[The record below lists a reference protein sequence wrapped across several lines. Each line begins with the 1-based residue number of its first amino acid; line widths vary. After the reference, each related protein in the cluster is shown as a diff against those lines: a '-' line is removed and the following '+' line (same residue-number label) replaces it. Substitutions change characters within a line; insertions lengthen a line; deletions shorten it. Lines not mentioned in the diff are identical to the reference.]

1 MSDNPLPTDN
11 FDDNFKDKT
20 KLKYRITNG
29 DSEDRE
35 SWTFDTKEE
44 FFEKLIEVNH
54 LDKYDVVHFRMKQ
67 SFFGFPVH
75 IFSHS
80 VVAPNGSERVF
91 FMETTAA
98 CHKDGLHEKF
108 LTEY

>member
-1 MSDNPLPTDN
+1 MSDQPLPTDN
-11 FDDNFKDKT
+11 FDDKFSDKS
-20 KLKYRITNG
+20 KLRYKITNR
-29 DSEDRE
+29 DSEDYE
-35 SWTFDTKEE
+35 SWVFDTKEE
-44 FFEKLIEVNH
+44 FFKKLIEVNY
-54 LDKYDVVHFRMKQ
+54 LDEYGVVHFRTKQ

-80 VVAPNGSERVF
+80 VIAPCGAEHVF
-91 FMETTAA
+91 FMETIAA

>member
-1 MSDNPLPTDN
+1 MSDRALPTDN
-11 FDDNFKDKT
+11 FDDKFSDKS
-20 KLKYRITNG
+20 KLRYKITNR
-29 DSEDRE
+29 DSEDYE
-35 SWTFDTKEE
+35 SWVFNTKEE
-44 FFEKLIEVNH
+44 FFKKLIEVNY
-54 LDKYDVVHFRMKQ
+54 LDEYGVVHFRRKQ

-80 VVAPNGSERVF
+80 VIAPCGAENVF